1 MSHHSL
7 PLDNQH
13 HNALITKMHLE
24 NFGENLLISDFLE
37 NYDEVN
43 NAFYSNNKINSKSL
57 SNSIILPGFYN
68 SYIKQ
73 KKYEKSGLR
82 VKEVLL
88 CHSDYEVLT
97 HSDEWEL
104 VFDLDINCGSCLF
117 LTDTVLEHKLDLD
130 IFLEKLMSC
139 QYTGNMLP
147 FIVNGK
153 LLGFG
158 VSSGFGDGRYDFF
171 ALYEEDRIIALKV
184 EFISD
189 EEDEEELFHSV
200 FLDEASYTSDDD
212 SSTDNSTFDTDNS
225 TEYYSE

>member
-24 NFGENLLISDFLE
+24 NFGEKLLIADFLE

-43 NAFYSNNKINSKSL
+43 NAFYSNNKTNSKSL

-88 CHSDYEVLT
+88 CHNDYEVLT
-97 HSDEWEL
+97 HSDDWEL
-104 VFDLDINCGSCLF
+104 VFDLYINCGSCLF
-117 LTDTVLEHKLDLD
+117 LTDAALEYKLELD
-130 IFLEKLMSC
+130 IFLEKLMSY
-139 QYTGNMLP
+139 QYTGNILP
-147 FIVNGK
+147 FIVNDK

-189 EEDEEELFHSV
+189 EEDEEDLFYSV
-200 FLDEASYTSDDD
+200 FQDEASNTSEDD
-212 SSTDNSTFDTDNS
+212 SSNNSTLDTVDDES
-225 TEYYSE
+225 EYYSE